1 MAAPSKRPRSQSAPS
16 TPRDRRSIPIQPRS
30 EVTGLPSPKRQPLIG
45 EYFKSQ
51 GLVSPTPTRPFR
63 FTAAPERSSAGVGT
77 AVGATVGA
85 AVVSL
90 VHTVLAP
97 FSTPVANQTTP
108 PSLAPAEI
116 LPDTLHDAPRA
127 ASRAKVPNKV
137 RLFIARQQLLET
149 DAEDIVRAVAAKYKR
164 DISKRTARRKI
175 GDQARQALVT
185 AVHSGDAQRCRR
197 KHTRGATQL

>member
-1 MAAPSKRPRSQSAPS
+1 
-16 TPRDRRSIPIQPRS
+16 
-30 EVTGLPSPKRQPLIG
+30 
-45 EYFKSQ
+45 
-51 GLVSPTPTRPFR
+51 
-63 FTAAPERSSAGVGT
+63 
-77 AVGATVGA
+77 
-85 AVVSL
+85 
-90 VHTVLAP
+90 VLAP
-97 FSTPVANQTTP
+97 FSTPVADQTTS
-108 PSLAPAEI
+108 PSFAPAEV
-116 LPDTLHDAPRA
+116 LPDASHDAPRA

-197 KHTRGATQL
+197 KHTRATRL